1 MPTNEERWKETMIES
16 GQMPDDN
23 GIWHYNPQAIEN
35 PYEENAPVTY
45 LYTDLQDKL
54 VQMMVEYLCEDHTE
68 IELMELVK
76 KAIKYSDGEK
86 D

>member
-1 MPTNEERWKETMIES
+1 MYSVDLLFKVTHMLKKSM
-16 GQMPDDN
+16 Q
-23 GIWHYNPQAIEN
+23 
-35 PYEENAPVTY
+35 VTY

-68 IELMELVK
+68 TELMELVQ
-76 KAIKYSDGEK
+76 KAIKYSDGDK